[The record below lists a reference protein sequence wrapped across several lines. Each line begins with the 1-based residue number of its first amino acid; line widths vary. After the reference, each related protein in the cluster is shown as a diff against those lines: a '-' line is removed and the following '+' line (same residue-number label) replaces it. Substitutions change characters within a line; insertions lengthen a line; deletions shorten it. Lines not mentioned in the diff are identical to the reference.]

1 MQSLV
6 LESYGTSELS
16 FDEQRET
23 DGGIWPI
30 VAAGVVALGEAAGW
44 GCTARAGDIVMNWDS
59 AVAAV
64 NKGYNQ
70 IRKH

>member
-30 VAAGVVALGEAAGW
+30 VAAAVVALGEAAGW
-44 GCTARAGDIVMNWDS
+44 ASGAIAGDIVMNWDS

-70 IRKH
+70 TRKH